1 MKRIL
6 LVCAFVLVAAFS
18 FWAGHQASEVN
29 TPKTT
34 DTSNEEELKREQLI
48 AENPSFFEGQNKY
61 FSDDGNYLYG
71 VERFVPQN
79 GISSWGISREKELSN
94 LLSDQDG
101 LLHAESECRLTMCIT
116 TGAFMSQQEFRS
128 FSIDYNNLQFY
139 GQRYGTKSLTDGLL
153 VFYVITY
160 KQTD

>member
-34 DTSNEEELKREQLI
+34 DTSNKDELKREQLI
-48 AENPSFFEGQNKY
+48 AENPSFFEGQNKH
-61 FSDDGNYLYG
+61 FIDDGKYLAG
-71 VERFVPQN
+71 VENFVSQN
-79 GISSWGISREKELSN
+79 GISSWGVDREKELSR
-94 LLSDQDG
+94 LLSNQDG
-101 LLHAESECRLTMCIT
+101 LLHAESSCRLTVCIT

-128 FSIDYNNLQFY
+128 FSKDYNNLQFY
-139 GQRYGTKSLTDGLL
+139 GQHYGTKSLDNGLL
-153 VFYVITY
+153 VFYVISY
-160 KQTD
+160 KQSS

>member
-1 MKRIL
+1 MKRIF

-34 DTSNEEELKREQLI
+34 DTSNKDELKREQLI

-61 FSDDGNYLYG
+61 FADDEKYLDG
-71 VERFVPQN
+71 VESFVPQN
-79 GISSWGISREKELSN
+79 GISSWGVDREKELSN

-139 GQRYGTKSLTDGLL
+139 GQHYGTKSLADGLL

>member
-6 LVCAFVLVAAFS
+6 LVCAFVLVSAFS

-29 TPKTT
+29 TPKTP
-34 DTSNEEELKREQLI
+34 DTSNKDELKREQLI

-61 FSDDGNYLYG
+61 FADDEKYLDG
-71 VERFVPQN
+71 AEKFVPQN
-79 GISSWGISREKELSN
+79 GISSWGVDREKELSN

-128 FSIDYNNLQFY
+128 FSIEYNNLQFY
-139 GQRYGTKSLTDGLL
+139 GQHYGTKSLADGLL
-153 VFYVITY
+153 VFYVTTY